1 MNRKNTEQFSQEMIL
16 EMVSDFIAGTIN
28 LEAMNIYLD
37 DQAFAQLIEEFKTCF
52 KEKAGE
58 LLEYKDSLLLTIGP
72 YVNTDNNGIYS
83 NDMLAILNIIE
94 EKMQMT
100 FVFYYGAMVL
110 FNKHEFFVN
119 WLPE

>member
-37 DQAFAQLIEEFKTCF
+37 DQAFARLIEEFKTCF

-58 LLEYKDSLLLTIGP
+58 LLKYKDSLLLTIGP

-83 NDMLAILNIIE
+83 NDMLTILNFIN

-100 FVFYYGAMVL
+100 FCFYYGAMVL

>member
-1 MNRKNTEQFSQEMIL
+1 MSRKNTEHFSQEMIL

-28 LEAMNIYLD
+28 LEAMNISLD
-37 DQAFAQLIEEFKTCF
+37 DQAFARLIEEFKTCF

-58 LLEYKDSLLLTIGP
+58 LLKYRDSLLLTIGP

-83 NDMLAILNIIE
+83 NDMLTILNFIE

-100 FVFYYGAMVL
+100 FRFYYGAMVL
-110 FNKHEFFVN
+110 FNDHEFFVN